1 MSRAREIYFL
11 TPVEYA
17 VLLAGKGVKRQ
28 YTLQADTVKVKEAEV
43 CYAMSHLYQTG
54 LIDSDLDS
62 FHLQADLERLMTSIK
77 EAEYILCVRFGRH
90 EKRDFCCFVGKEV
103 ITGLRLSRTDGNSY
117 EIYETD
123 IDEIQEVLVKSL
135 ETKQMYMPILE
146 EEEWY
151 QKIRNSRESISK
163 ELIRKYNNLLMAIER
178 IDPLSGNVIKRFLVS
193 YRGDGICCDE
203 VWNSSQ
209 EASQIQVDG
218 EYIRCVL
225 AQMMESEED

>member
-1 MSRAREIYFL
+1 MSKAREIFFL

-28 YTLQADTVKVKEAEV
+28 YTLQTDTVEVKEAEV

-54 LIDSDLDS
+54 LIDSDLES
-62 FHLQADLERLMTSIK
+62 FHLQADLERLMTGIK
-77 EAEYILCVRFGRH
+77 EADYILCVRFGRH

-103 ITGLRLSRTDGNSY
+103 ITGLRLSRTDENNY

-123 IDEIQEVLVKSL
+123 IAEIQEILVKSL
-135 ETKQMYMPILE
+135 ETKQTYMPILE

-163 ELIRKYNNLLMAIER
+163 ELIRKYNNLLLAIER
-178 IDPLSGNVIKRFLVS
+178 IDPLSGTVIKRFLVS
-193 YRGDGICCDE
+193 FGSDGICCDE

-209 EASQIQVDG
+209 TAGHNQADG
-218 EYIRCVL
+218 EYIGCVL
-225 AQMMESEED
+225 AQMMEREED

>member
-1 MSRAREIYFL
+1 MSKAREIFFL

-54 LIDSDLDS
+54 LIDSDLES
-62 FHLQADLERLMTSIK
+62 FHLQADLERLVTGIK

-90 EKRDFCCFVGKEV
+90 EKRDFCCFVGKDV
-103 ITGLRLSRTDGNSY
+103 ITGLRLSRTDGNNY

-123 IDEIQEVLVKSL
+123 RAEIQEILVKSL
-135 ETKQMYMPILE
+135 ETKQTYMPILE

-193 YRGDGICCDE
+193 FGADGIYCDE

-209 EASQIQVDG
+209 TAGHNQADG
-218 EYIRCVL
+218 EYIGCVL
-225 AQMMESEED
+225 TQMMEREED